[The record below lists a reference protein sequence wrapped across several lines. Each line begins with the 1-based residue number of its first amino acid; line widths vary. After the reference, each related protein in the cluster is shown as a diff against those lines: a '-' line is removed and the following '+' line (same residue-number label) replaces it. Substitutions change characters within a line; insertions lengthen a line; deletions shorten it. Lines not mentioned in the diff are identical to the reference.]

1 MFIAR
6 SRARIRA
13 ARMVFLLAGA
23 VPVAAFVAWAAYL
36 HSDSHRTAVERQWQD
51 ATGLPLSIDGWSIHG
66 PAWSGSTR

>member
-51 ATGLPLSIDGWSIHG
+51 ATGLPLSIGRVEHPRPG
-66 PAWSGSTR
+66 VVRVH